1 MFANLTPPVALA
13 SFAAAG
19 LSGGN
24 PMKTGVASVKLALA
38 GFIIPYMFVYN
49 QKLMLEN
56 VGLLDGIQVVVTSCV
71 GVLLIAAAV
80 EGYLRGRMN
89 ILLRLFSFAAAVM
102 LIDSQPLTD
111 IIGVVCLLVILAAQ
125 IFLFHP
131 HDKSNAAAA

>member
-1 MFANLTPPVALA
+1 
-13 SFAAAG
+13 
-19 LSGGN
+19 
-24 PMKTGVASVKLALA
+24 MKTGVASVKLALA

-102 LIDSQPLTD
+102 LIDSQPVTD
-111 IIGVVCLLVILAAQ
+111 VIGIACLIVILALQ
-125 IFLFHP
+125 MLVFHR
-131 HDKSNAAAA
+131 HDQPGAASA

>member
-1 MFANLTPPVALA
+1 
-13 SFAAAG
+13 
-19 LSGGN
+19 
-24 PMKTGVASVKLALA
+24 MKTGWQSVKLALA